1 MILPKRQPDAHKGT
15 FGTLAIFGGQIN
27 DQKVMLGSA
36 VFVAKAALRTGV
48 GLINFVADRQ
58 VLEDLIALV
67 PQATG
72 IIENNFQS
80 QSSSWKAIVIG
91 PGLGTNRVAAL
102 GEVLRLK
109 FPTVIDADGL
119 NILSENPDLL
129 NDLHEDC
136 VLTPHPKE
144 YERLNSK
151 IGARNPE
158 DFAQKLGCTLV
169 FKDNETIITNGHQ
182 KQIIEG
188 NNPILATGG
197 TGDVL
202 AGLIGGLLTQ
212 YAPKE
217 ISIYECAKLAV
228 EIHSKAADKWRDE
241 HGSGGLII
249 DELIE
254 NIPTVMDELRS
265 S

>member
-1 MILPKRQPDAHKGT
+1 MILPIRQLDAHKGT

-36 VFVAKAALRTGV
+36 AFVAKAAIRTGV
-48 GLINFVADRQ
+48 GLVNFVARKK

-72 IIENNFQS
+72 IIEDNFS
-80 QSSSWKAIVIG
+80 LNSSSWKAIVIG
-91 PGLGTNRVAAL
+91 PGLGTDKAEL
-102 GEVLRLK
+102 MKQVLK
-109 FPTVIDADGL
+109 MKIPIVIDADGL
-119 NILSENPDLL
+119 NILSENPEFL
-129 NDLHEDC
+129 NDLSEDC

-144 YERLNSK
+144 YERLNYRVNAK
-151 IGARNPE
+151 TPRE
-158 DFAQKLGCTLV
+158 FAEKTGCTLV
-169 FKDNETIITNGHQ
+169 LKGSETVITNSKDTQ
-182 KQIIEG
+182 TSQG
-188 NNPILATGG
+188 NNPALATGG
-197 TGDVL
+197 SGDVL

-212 YAPKE
+212 YAPDK
-217 ISIYECAKLAV
+217 ISVFECAKLAV
-228 EIHSKAADKWRDE
+228 EIHVKAADRWRED

-254 NIPTVMDELRS
+254 YIPSVMDELRS